1 MNEVDGWQD
10 TAAAADPVSLCLVLS
25 LIRPPPLHLLLLLS
39 LSLSHSSTLLD
50 HAFPGGTASTELKSL
65 SLSPLHVMQK
75 NVLP

>member
-39 LSLSHSSTLLD
+39 LSRTLQLSSIMR
-50 HAFPGGTASTELKSL
+50 SL
-65 SLSPLHVMQK
+65 VALRPL
-75 NVLP
+75 N